1 MAFASGKQQD
11 LRKVMN
17 DYIVRVI
24 AKGAGVRALAAVTTD
39 LVNEAARRHET
50 SAVATAALGHAITG
64 AALIGALL
72 KVRQRVAIKYD
83 GQGPLRKVVVE
94 SDAYGKV
101 RGYVLYPDADVPPR
115 EGQADVVRAL
125 GAQGILTVVRDVG
138 LKELM
143 EGVVL
148 RGEAGLADDLERFLN
163 QSDQTPS
170 LVEIGVHQEESGA
183 AVVAGGLLLQLL
195 PPYNQLVIDELRERL
210 QELPPFTE
218 MLLAGR
224 PPEAILA
231 EVLGDI
237 EHEVLEHRPVRF
249 QCYCSRQRTEKALL
263 SLGPAEIRDI
273 IETQGETVVD
283 CHFCRES
290 YPFSQADLE
299 ALLAELDSD

>member
-1 MAFASGKQQD
+1 
-11 LRKVMN
+11 MN

-24 AKGAGVRALAAVTTD
+24 AKGAGIRALATVTTD

-50 SAVATAALGHAITG
+50 SPVATAALGQAITG
-64 AALIGALL
+64 ATLVGALL
-72 KVRQRVAIKYD
+72 KVRQRVAIKFD
-83 GQGPLRKVVVE
+83 GQGPLRKIVVE

-101 RGYVLYPDADVPPR
+101 RGYVLSPDADVPLR
-115 EGQADVVRAL
+115 DGQADIVRAL
-125 GAQGILTVVRDVG
+125 GVKGILTVVRDVG

-148 RGEAGLADDLERFLN
+148 RGEAGLADDLERYLN

-170 LVEIGVHQEESGA
+170 LIDIGVQQEGSGA
-183 AVVAGGLLLQLL
+183 AVMAGGLLLQLL
-195 PPYNQLVIDELRERL
+195 PPYNLPVIDELRERL

-218 MLLAGR
+218 MLQSGR

-263 SLGPAEIRDI
+263 SLGPDEIRDI

-290 YPFSQADLE
+290 YPFSRADLE
-299 ALLAELDSD
+299 GLLAELDLD

>member
-1 MAFASGKQQD
+1 
-11 LRKVMN
+11 MN
-17 DYIVRVI
+17 DYIVRAI

-50 SAVATAALGHAITG
+50 SPIAAAALGQAITG
-64 AALIGALL
+64 GALLGALL
-72 KVRQRVAIKYD
+72 KVKQRVAVKFD
-83 GQGPLRKVVVE
+83 GQGPLRKIVVE
-94 SDAYGKV
+94 SNAYGRL
-101 RGYVLYPDADVPPR
+101 RGYVLYPDVDIPPR
-115 EGQADVVRAL
+115 DGQADVLRAL
-125 GAQGILTVVRDVG
+125 GDKGILTVVKDVG

-148 RGEAGLADDLERFLN
+148 RGDVSLADDLERYLN
-163 QSDQTPS
+163 QSEQTPS
-170 LVEIGVHQEESGA
+170 LVEIGIQQEATGA
-183 AVVAGGLLLQLL
+183 ATMAGGLLLQLV
-195 PPYNQLVIDELRERL
+195 PPYNQAIIQELRERL
-210 QELPPFTE
+210 QELPPFVE
-218 MLLAGR
+218 MLAAGR

-231 EVLGDI
+231 EVLNDI

-290 YPFSQADLE
+290 YPFSRADLE
-299 ALLAELDSD
+299 ELLAELDFE